1 MDENSRVNMDA
12 SPASSRLKAPTPVRV
27 ARGLFL
33 LNAVILVLL
42 GVMAL
47 VRMAGGS
54 TSLGGAAWIISILMF
69 ANACVMLWVGVGIGK
84 QQRGFY
90 YNVNRDHPRRL

>member
-1 MDENSRVNMDA
+1 MGESGRVNVDG
-12 SPASSRLKAPTPVRV
+12 SPAASRLKAPTPVRMTQ
-27 ARGLFL
+27 GLFL
-33 LNAVILVLL
+33 LNAVIWVLL
-42 GVMAL
+42 GVTAL
-47 VRMAGGS
+47 VRMADGS

-84 QQRGFY
+84 QQRRFY